1 MRYLSG
7 IENTPHFDRKVFYH
21 YYSNSDVTI
30 PQYFGLLWIRII
42 IRDGGRC
49 DSGAADNVAVVGRS
63 NSATFQ
69 VFAAPRYKQKKTHFL
84 DWHRCNV
91 SVATVE

>member
-21 YYSNSDVTI
+21 YYSDSDVTI

-42 IRDGGRC
+42 IRDDGRC

-69 VFAAPRYKQKKTHFL
+69 KCLQRHVINKKKHFL